1 MLPHDALK
9 YHWVA
14 LSASE
19 SPDLDRLGLLEVHA
33 RSALAEIA
41 RAVIDVEGRL
51 AYGGH
56 LRAEGYTT
64 FLVQELDKWYRG
76 EDLIRLYIA
85 WPVHRDMHA
94 SDIRAAERDL
104 PIAAR
109 LIYLDLDGNEIDDPL
124 AGRGEDTL
132 PVPDDERV
140 LGFTAMRRYMSER
153 CSARL
158 LLGGRRAG
166 FSGRLPGLVE
176 EALLALEDGRP
187 LFLAGGFGGVTLD
200 ILRALEQDTDWLP
213 PLPDENPDPRW
224 EEGMHLLRTIAAPP
238 DWHLPENGLD
248 DDENRRLAAT
258 HRPAEIAALVGLGVG
273 RLAERDRP

>member
-56 LRAEGYTT
+56 LRTEGYTT

-94 SDIRAAERDL
+94 REIRAAERDL

-109 LIYLDLDGNEIDDPL
+109 LIYLDLEGNEIDDPL

-140 LGFTAMRRYMSER
+140 RGFTAMRRYMSER
-153 CSARL
+153 CSARV

-238 DWHLPENGLD
+238 DWRLPENGLD

-258 HRPAEIAALVGLGVG
+258 HRPGEIAALVGLGVG
-273 RLAERDRP
+273 RLAERDRR